1 MNYIVV
7 KIHGIL
13 LNVQGHR
20 SVWLFLLLGL
30 LGSLGGSSAYFL
42 WSYGFDDTDSDGL
55 SHVTYSETSKRGEVR
70 EGFDAHGLAWDQFN
84 NTSITRFDEFGVGF
98 GCLTGTTVNLF
109 LDPGQICN
117 GYSPVL
123 DCHTAH

>member
-1 MNYIVV
+1 M
-7 KIHGIL
+7 
-13 LNVQGHR
+13 
-20 SVWLFLLLGL
+20 GL

-84 NTSITRFDEFGVGF
+84 NTGISGFDEFGVGF
-98 GCLTGTTVNLF
+98 GRFT
-109 LDPGQICN
+109 
-117 GYSPVL
+117 YSNRIMKF
-123 DCHTAH
+123 